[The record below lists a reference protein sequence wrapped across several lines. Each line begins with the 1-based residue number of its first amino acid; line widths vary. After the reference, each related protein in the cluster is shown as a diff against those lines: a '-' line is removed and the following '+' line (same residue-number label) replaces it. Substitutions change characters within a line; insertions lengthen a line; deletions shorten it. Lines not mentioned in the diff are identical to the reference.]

1 MVEDRIERSGWDT
14 INTRYGLA
22 QDNQQLFALF
32 TIDVGDDDS
41 SLGIGLRQSYNKTL
55 AIGTVAGANVFIC
68 DNLMFTGDALHVV
81 RKNTTNVYYDFRE
94 LLKVAFAGAFD
105 AYKQVTAD
113 AERWKQH
120 EVTQREGYRLL
131 GDMLGTHKLTSTQA
145 NVAFHDWD
153 HARYDAFESRDL
165 NSLYQCVTEG
175 LKSGAPGNLMER
187 HVTAHEYFQGV
198 HTYGLEL
205 S

>member
-1 MVEDRIERSGWDT
+1 MVEDRIERSGWDA
-14 INTRYGLA
+14 IDTRYGLA

-32 TIDVGDDDS
+32 TIDVGNDES

-81 RKNTTNVYYDFRE
+81 RKNTTNAHSDFRD

-105 AYKQVTAD
+105 AYQQVIVD
-113 AERWKQH
+113 AERWKKH
-120 EVTQREGYRLL
+120 ELTQREGYRLL
-131 GDMLGTHKLTSTQA
+131 GDMLGTHTLTSTQA
-145 NVAFHDWD
+145 NVAYHDWD
-153 HARYDAFESRDL
+153 TPRHEAFKERNL

-175 LKSGAPGNLMER
+175 LKTGAPGNMMER
-187 HVTAHEYFQGV
+187 HVLAHDYFKTVDIYGVTA
-198 HTYGLEL
+198 
-205 S
+205 